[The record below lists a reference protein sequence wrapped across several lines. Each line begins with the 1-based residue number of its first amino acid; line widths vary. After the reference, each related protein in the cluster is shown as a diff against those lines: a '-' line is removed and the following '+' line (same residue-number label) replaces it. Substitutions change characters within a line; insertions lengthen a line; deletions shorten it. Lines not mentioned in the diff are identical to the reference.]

1 MRGFDNE
8 ESRLFEHDLMG
19 ERDGFDA
26 YETDAGL
33 SMQWD
38 CKTPFGFESRDALWT
53 QGAPRTAVDPW
64 LLDTTPLA

>member
-1 MRGFDNE
+1 MPRTLGPQRPIAAITPTGLDNGV
-8 ESRLFEHDLMG
+8 SRLFEHDVMG

-38 CKTPFGFESRDALWT
+38 CKTPLGFE
-53 QGAPRTAVDPW
+53 
-64 LLDTTPLA
+64 